1 MILAGDIGGTKTR
14 LACFTRS
21 GPRLTTVREHVFSS
35 RQYPSFRLVLQDFL
49 KLVAQPIEAACLG
62 VAGPVDD
69 GRCKTTNLP
78 WIVEEGELAALTGT
92 KTVALLN
99 DLESTAFCIAYL
111 EPHEFHVLQA
121 GDLEP
126 HGHRAVIAAGTG
138 LGEAG
143 IFWNGRDWQPF
154 ASEGGHA
161 DFAPRNELEIDL
173 LRYLMGKFGHVSWE
187 RVLSGPGLVSL
198 YEFLCHRYPERV
210 DGQVAAKIAAGDAAA
225 VISQSALDRSCGLC
239 VEALDWFVSL
249 YGSEAGNLALTLMAL
264 GGVYIAGG
272 IAPQI
277 LPALKQPVFLES
289 MIKGR
294 FKSLIESIPVR
305 VVLNDQ
311 TALWGAAHFAER
323 MMAGEEKNAA
333 CK

>member
-1 MILAGDIGGTKTR
+1 MILAGDIGGTNTR
-14 LACFTRS
+14 LACFTCTAS
-21 GPRLTTVREHVFSS
+21 RLTSVREHIFPSREYSS
-35 RQYPSFRLVLQDFL
+35 LRLVLQDFL
-49 KLVAQPIEAACLG
+49 KLVDQPIEAATLG

-78 WIVEEGELAALTGT
+78 WIVEETELAELTGA
-92 KTVALLN
+92 KHVALLN
-99 DLESTAFCIAYL
+99 DLEATAFCIDYL
-111 EPHEFHVLQA
+111 EPHELHVLQI
-121 GDLEP
+121 GDQEP
-126 HGHRAVIAAGTG
+126 RGHRAVIAAGTG

-173 LRYLMGKFGHVSWE
+173 LRFLIGKFGHVSWE
-187 RVLSGPGLVSL
+187 RVLSGPGLVNL

-210 DGQVAAKIAAGDAAA
+210 DGQIAAKIETGDAA
-225 VISQSALDRSCGLC
+225 VISQSALEKQCGLC

-272 IAPQI
+272 IAPKI
-277 LPALKQPVFLES
+277 LPALKQPVFLQS
-289 MIKGR
+289 MVKGR
-294 FKSLIESIPVR
+294 FKTLIESIPVR

-323 MMAGEEKNAA
+323 MLEQGG
-333 CK
+333 